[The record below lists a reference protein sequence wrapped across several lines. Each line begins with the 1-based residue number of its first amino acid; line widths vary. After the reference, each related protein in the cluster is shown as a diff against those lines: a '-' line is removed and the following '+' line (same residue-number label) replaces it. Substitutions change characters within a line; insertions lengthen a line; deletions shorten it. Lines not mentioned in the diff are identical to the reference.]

1 MDFFNAI
8 WFWSLLGLAAMTLPV
23 VLHLLNRSAARETD
37 WGAMRFLEESLAKR
51 TRHIRLEDALL
62 LSCRCL
68 LLALLAMGLA
78 RPFIPPGAA
87 VPWLIVLP
95 LVLLAVVVFG
105 CAMALWGAP
114 LWRGLLVAAAILLL
128 LLAGALVM
136 FEKRLN
142 LKRFGSGGAQD
153 IAVVIDAS
161 ASMDA
166 VVKGQSNFARA
177 QEEARELLLE
187 APGGSAFAV
196 LLGGPVARPLVATPT
211 TKIEDLTPAIERARS
226 AAGTMNAPATLRDAI
241 RALERGKQPAKQ
253 IVLFTD
259 AQREGWQLEDP
270 IPWEDFKDPPRV
282 VLRRFERPDP
292 LSNLAVTGLELSR
305 DVIGPDRPVR
315 ITVSLSNTGE
325 LAVTPR
331 ALRLAF
337 GSGDGEGDDET
348 LVSRSFG
355 SIAPG
360 TTETAVFEHRF
371 LRAGTHLLRA
381 SVEVEDDL
389 PRDNQRPFAVNVVG
403 GLSVLLVEGRPTA
416 PRLERATTF
425 AATALAPLAAGGA
438 GSDEARLI
446 DTRVVPAAEFDAADL
461 AGVATVVLCDV
472 PQLPDPVADALGS
485 WVLSGGGLLIA
496 PGTRIEAGWY
506 NRWRAPGGSK
516 VLPLVYDGLEVTDP
530 EKPPVMAALT
540 TFRHPALS
548 VVSEAKRSDLGKT
561 LAHAYWK
568 IRENEERVL
577 ARWSN
582 GDPLLAAHPVGRGE
596 VIQLGFG
603 LGPESTTLP
612 ARLAFLPFLHEL
624 VYHLAAPRRPQLNLR
639 PSARLDLPFP
649 VGKNATA
656 LGPDNQARPVVRT
669 KIEGEN
675 KGVHEGRS
683 TRLSVGG
690 DIVPGVWTVS
700 GQVPAAFVDETGR
713 APFVVTAN
721 PAEGDM
727 EPLTDAEIA
736 TLGERIEIVPVDS
749 VGEAAGLLSGRKF
762 GKELWKVLV
771 VAVFLLLLAEVA
783 LTRWIAQRRQLP

>member
-8 WFWSLLGLAAMTLPV
+8 WFWSLLGLLGMAIPV
-23 VLHLLNRSAARETD
+23 ILHLLNRSAARETD

-87 VPWLIVLP
+87 VPWLLVLP
-95 LVLLAVVVFG
+95 LILLAVVGFG

-114 LWRGLLVAAAILLL
+114 LWRGLLVAAALLLL
-128 LLAGALVM
+128 LLAGALVL

-142 LKRFGSGGAQD
+142 LERFGSGGAQD

-166 VVKGQSNFARA
+166 VVNGQSNFARA
-177 QEEARELLLE
+177 SEEARELLDR

-196 LLGGPVARPLVATPT
+196 LLGGPVARPLVATPSS
-211 TKIEDLTPAIERARS
+211 KLLELTPAIDRARS
-226 AAGTMNAPATLRDAI
+226 AAGTMNAPATLRAAV
-241 RALERGKQPAKQ
+241 RALERGSQSDQQ

-259 AQREGWQLEDP
+259 AQREGWRLEDP
-270 IPWEDFKDPPRV
+270 GAWNDFDQPPRV
-282 VLRRFERPDP
+282 VLRRFSAPKP
-292 LSNLAVTGLELSR
+292 LANLAVAGIELSR

-315 ITVSLSNTGE
+315 ITVSLENTGE

-331 ALRLAF
+331 ALHLHFAERA
-337 GSGDGEGDDET
+337 GVADGDSQ
-348 LVSRSFG
+348 VSRAFG

-360 TTETAVFEHRF
+360 TIETAVFDHRF
-371 LRAGTHLLRA
+371 TRSGTHILRA
-381 SVEVEDDL
+381 SVDVDDDL
-389 PRDNQRPFAVNVVG
+389 PGDNERPFAVNVVG
-403 GLSVLLVEGRPTA
+403 GLSVLLIEGRPSA
-416 PRLERATTF
+416 PRLERASTF
-425 AATALAPLAAGGA
+425 AATALAPRSRQSGGA
-438 GSDEARLI
+438 DEDARLI
-446 DTRVVPAAEFDAADL
+446 ETRVVTAAEFDPENL

-472 PQLPDPVADALGS
+472 PQLPDPLADALGN
-485 WVLSGGGLLIA
+485 WVLAGGGMLIA
-496 PGTRIEAGWY
+496 PGSGMQAGWY
-506 NRWRAPGGSK
+506 NRWRAPNGDRM
-516 VLPLVYDGLEVTDP
+516 LPLSFEELQVTDP
-530 EKPPVMAALT
+530 SATPVTAALT
-540 TFRHPALS
+540 SFRHPALS

-561 LAHAYWK
+561 IAHSYWQ
-568 IRENEERVL
+568 IREHEERVL

-582 GDPLLAAHPVGRGE
+582 GAPLLAAHPVGEGE

-624 VYHLAAPRRPQLNLR
+624 VYHLAAPRRPELNLT
-639 PSARLDLPFP
+639 PSPRLDLPFP
-649 VGKNATA
+649 VGAKASA
-656 LGPDNQARPVVRT
+656 IGPDQQGRPVERT
-669 KIEGEN
+669 KVRAPN
-675 KGVHEGRS
+675 GRTT

-690 DIVPGVWTVS
+690 DIVPGVWAVS
-700 GQVPAAFVDETGR
+700 GQVPTAFADETGR

-721 PAEGDM
+721 PNEGKLDPITNAELASLKD
-727 EPLTDAEIA
+727 
-736 TLGERIEIVPVDS
+736 RIEIVPVDS
-749 VGEAAGLLSGRKF
+749 VGDVAGLLSGRKF
-762 GKELWKVLV
+762 GKELWKILI